1 MPEPEANSPSVR
13 QEQRLLDSARGPL
26 EAAGSEVTGDDGAVH
41 DPGTSREA
49 GPPAADSREESGYS
63 RPPASKGAIE
73 SIETLGFEER
83 LGATNSFGL
92 QESDA
97 STETST
103 PIAGPSPTEASERE
117 AAKIGNAEF
126 EDSDKETS
134 DSQAADSES
143 ADEEKPATPEL
154 NDEQLADVWKELRTA
169 IRKRIQPEQFE
180 TWFRRANL
188 ESVGNSSLCIA
199 VQNEFSRDW
208 LRSYYREVIEEAALK
223 VLSRKLRAEFS
234 VDPELTV
241 HSPIVE
247 SAAEEHTRTG
257 ATPFEEEDGLSGAPA
272 QDTSFAASKPPA
284 KARDPQLISEVDGID
299 DSRRLGPGTSG
310 GLVRGSD
317 IGLNPRY
324 TFDNFVVGPCNRFC
338 HAVSLGTA
346 EAPGRTYNP
355 LFLHGNVGLGK
366 THLLQAICYSMIEN
380 WPDVRILFLS
390 CETFVNHFIS
400 ALENGDLQKFRG
412 RYRNVDVIVVDDIHL
427 LANKERTQE
436 EFFHTFNSLYNAGKQ
451 IILSSDSPPKDIPT
465 LQDRLVSRFKWGL
478 VTEIEPPCYE
488 TRMAILKRKGRER
501 GQELPDEVAQIIAER
516 IDTNIR
522 ELEGTVNKLY
532 SFSNV
537 TGQAITVEFAREV
550 LTELFNKRRGQ
561 PAMED
566 IIEVVTSHFGVK
578 LSDLQ
583 SKKRTNQIAFPRQIA
598 MYLARKITRHS
609 LEEVGGFFGGRDHST
624 VLHAVRKV
632 GKLLEEDGATRDQVL
647 GFLEELQAP
656 GQ

>member
-1 MPEPEANSPSVR
+1 MPKPEDLRPSV
-13 QEQRLLDSARGPL
+13 QEAPPPTAHDRVTDHPGSAGPGTEEPRREDAQSARPAEATKADDRNGTPVPEQERAAEGERTVEQEPGL
-26 EAAGSEVTGDDGAVH
+26 EEVW
-41 DPGTSREA
+41 R
-49 GPPAADSREESGYS
+49 
-63 RPPASKGAIE
+63 
-73 SIETLGFEER
+73 
-83 LGATNSFGL
+83 
-92 QESDA
+92 
-97 STETST
+97 
-103 PIAGPSPTEASERE
+103 
-117 AAKIGNAEF
+117 
-126 EDSDKETS
+126 
-134 DSQAADSES
+134 
-143 ADEEKPATPEL
+143 
-154 NDEQLADVWKELRTA
+154 ELRA
-169 IRKRIQPEQFE
+169 SIRKRIQPEQFE
-180 TWFRRANL
+180 TWFRRATL
-188 ESVGNSSLCIA
+188 VSVGEERICIA
-199 VQNEFSRDW
+199 VQNGFSRDW
-208 LRSYYREVIEEAALK
+208 LRTYYREVIEAAAQR
-223 VLSRKLRAEFS
+223 VLERKLQVEFA
-234 VDPELTV
+234 VDPELTL
-241 HSPIVE
+241 HSPTVE
-247 SAAEEHTRTG
+247 TAAEEEARGRNPVADAEDSSALASSAPSLGG
-257 ATPFEEEDGLSGAPA
+257 ARAPNDGGASNGSPSTAGDPPTEGLDAPDSGGADA
-272 QDTSFAASKPPA
+272 IGANSIGQ
-284 KARDPQLISEVDGID
+284 GIV
-299 DSRRLGPGTSG
+299 G

-324 TFDNFVVGPCNRFC
+324 TFENFVVGPCNRFC

-346 EAPGRTYNP
+346 EAPGKTYNP

-366 THLLQAICYSMIEN
+366 THLLQAVCFSMIEN

-412 RYRNVDVIVVDDIHL
+412 KYRNVDVLVVDDIHL

-451 IILSSDSPPKDIPT
+451 IVLSSDSPPKDIPT

-537 TGQAITVEFAREV
+537 TGQSITVEFAREV
-550 LTELFNKRRGQ
+550 LTELFARRRGQ

-583 SKKRTNQIAFPRQIA
+583 SKKRTNQIAFPRQVA
-598 MYLARKITRHS
+598 MYLARNITRHS
-609 LEEVGGFFGGRDHST
+609 LEEIGGFFGGRDHST

-632 GKLLEEDGATRDQVL
+632 TRLTEEDPSCRDL
-647 GFLEELQAP
+647 LAGFLDDLQAP
-656 GQ
+656 GSGSAS